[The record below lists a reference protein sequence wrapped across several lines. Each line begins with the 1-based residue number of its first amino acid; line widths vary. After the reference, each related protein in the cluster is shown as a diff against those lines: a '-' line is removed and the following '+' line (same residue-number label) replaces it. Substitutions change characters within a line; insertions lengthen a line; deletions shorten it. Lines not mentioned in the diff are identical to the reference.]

1 MNLAMIQLVLASVL
15 GAGALV
21 ALAIV
26 SRRRRV
32 ARGMPAHD
40 QAEAF
45 SERFNTIITQIGDD
59 QAAVRLAGIYA
70 MAALADDWQANRQ
83 ACIDVLCAYLRKPYE
98 PDPGGDHDA
107 AEQLEF
113 QGSREARHSAI
124 LVIAE
129 RLRKGAAVSWQGTDL
144 DFTGVVFDGGDF
156 SGVVFSG
163 GRVNFSRAAFVIDTS
178 RFNLAEF
185 SGGSVSFEGAKFSG
199 GTVYLGGAVFSGGT
213 VHFGSKFTSSAVR
226 LDYAKFS
233 GGTVS
238 FEGAEF
244 SGGTVSFEGAEFS
257 GSAVSFTGASFNG
270 GAVDFS
276 DAADWSVPP
285 TFDWE
290 GAPPS
295 AVILP
300 RADDA
305 TPT

>member
-1 MNLAMIQLVLASVL
+1 
-15 GAGALV
+15 
-21 ALAIV
+21 
-26 SRRRRV
+26 
-32 ARGMPAHD
+32 MPAHD

-45 SERFNTIITQIGDD
+45 NERFNTIITQIGDD

-83 ACIDVLCAYLRKPYE
+83 ACIDVLCAYLRTPYE
-98 PDPGGDHDA
+98 PDPGGEHDA

-129 RLRKGAAVSWQGTDL
+129 RLRKGAAVSWQGADL

-163 GRVNFSRAAFVIDTS
+163 GRVNFSRAAFAIGTS

-199 GTVYLGGAVFSGGT
+199 GTVYFGGAVFSGGA
-213 VHFGSKFTSSAVR
+213 VYFGGSKFTGSAVR
-226 LDYAKFS
+226 LDYAEFS

-238 FEGAEF
+238 FEGAGF

-257 GSAVSFTGASFNG
+257 GSAISFTGASFTG
-270 GAVDFS
+270 GTVDFS
-276 DAADWSVPP
+276 DVADWSAPP

-300 RADDA
+300 TGGDA
-305 TPT
+305 TLT